1 MVQLFQMWVLVE
13 VLGLLCLPLTI
24 TVFHNLP
31 DRGWAFSKA
40 IGIALLAFCVWL
52 PLMSVQ
58 VLPFSQLFI
67 VVVLF
72 ILCAFSIF
80 GFVRVRQALIALVRA
95 HIFYI
100 IVCEV
105 IFLGMVFLLGWI
117 RSYGPNIQNF
127 EMFMDEGFLAAI
139 MRSPHFPPNDMWL
152 SGYSINYYYY
162 AHFTIAILAKLLG
175 QSPSIAFNTG
185 ICIFFGLTAVN
196 LFGVTSNIVS
206 WARYQRRRTVT
217 VSGTSERRLWPA
229 FLRRRQTADKPQHH
243 DRYSDQPGTVL
254 PSLSSAIPFGLL
266 TILMGEVLGNLAST
280 QQWWKAHDDLP
291 PEYWFN
297 TTRIIDK
304 TINEFPAFSF
314 LLSCFHAH
322 VLALAFTI
330 VAIALAFNLFLEY
343 GGDGKGRGLRV
354 FGSGWRLP
362 LNLGVTALILGGLF
376 TMNGWDF
383 PTYLTLTI
391 ICIGLQQWMAYQSRF
406 RIDLVLDVFT
416 VVAALTALSFFL
428 YAPFYLS
435 FVSPSQGIGIV
446 SATDRSAI
454 RDEVLIYGLFVFIYV
469 SLLVVNLVRP
479 RLFAKIFSSEQ
490 SLALDSSKSDQMNL
504 PQVGQENMQV
514 SYSSGLLTTASGS
527 HRTAPIQQLEEGTVS
542 RNVVSVPLM
551 GTLSSA
557 DQHLEEDTAS
567 LDVVAAP
574 LAGTENQS
582 PDRLPPTSR
591 RFTLPDWLDLRVISV
606 VVILGVTLLAFTIMK
621 NGLTF
626 AVAFTIA
633 ALGTALALY
642 HLHDRPRAF
651 TLLLGAFAFGL
662 VAMTEIVF
670 LKDVFAGSYPRMNTV
685 FKFYFQAWALLSIT
699 SGAALYFVY
708 EGFQSAVSAK
718 GWQRWVGRGGQVI
731 WSAVLLVFFLAGM
744 VYPIVGSYQRT
755 NHYTQRTNSLDG
767 LNYLQ
772 SYDPSDYAAIRWLN
786 SHVQG
791 GPVIVEAFNPQGGD
805 YSDYGRIS
813 AFTGLPT
820 LMGWAGHEYQWRVNW
835 LNDAYN
841 ANDFYHRGA
850 DISAIY
856 TNTNPDTVLSLM
868 NRYNAHYLYVGSLEK
883 TTYPQA
889 NLNRFSGFMQRVY
902 SANGVTIYRV
912 PGGR

>member
-1 MVQLFQMWVLVE
+1 MVELLQMWAMVE

-24 TVFHNLP
+24 TVFHNMP

-52 PLMSVQ
+52 PLMTIQ
-58 VLPFSQLFI
+58 ALPFSQLFI
-67 VVVLF
+67 AIVFL
-72 ILCAFSIF
+72 ILCAMSII
-80 GFVRVRQALIALVRA
+80 GFIRVRHALVELVRA
-95 HIFYI
+95 QIFYI
-100 IVCEV
+100 IVCEA

-127 EMFMDEGFLAAI
+127 EMYMDEGFLAAI

-152 SGYSINYYYY
+152 SGYPINYYYY
-162 AHFTIAILAKLLG
+162 AHYTIAMLAKLLG
-175 QSPSIAFNTG
+175 QSPSVAFNTG
-185 ICIFFGLTAVN
+185 ICMFFGLTAVN

-206 WARYQRRRTVT
+206 WARYQRRNR
-217 VSGTSERRLWPA
+217 VSFPGTLEKRSWLT
-229 FLRRRQTADKPQHH
+229 FLRRQKTGNNQQQES
-243 DRYSDQPGTVL
+243 YSDQPDSVL
-254 PSLSSAIPFGLL
+254 PTLKGAIPFGLL
-266 TILMGEVLGNLAST
+266 TILMGQVLGNLAST

-362 LNLGVTALILGGLF
+362 FNLGVTALILGGLF

-383 PTYLTLTI
+383 PTYLALTAV
-391 ICIGLQQWMAYQSRF
+391 CIGLQQWMAYQSRF
-406 RIDLVLDVFT
+406 RFDLLLDVFT
-416 VVAALTALSFFL
+416 AVAALTALSFFL

-446 SATDRSAI
+446 GAADRSAI

-469 SLLVVNLVRP
+469 SLLIVNLIKP
-479 RLFAKIFSSEQ
+479 RLNTKTLAGKQ
-490 SLALDSSKSDQMNL
+490 SLAHDSSSPDQMNL
-504 PQVGQENMQV
+504 SRV
-514 SYSSGLLTTASGS
+514 SQDNIRVNNTGGIMMTASGS
-527 HRTAPIQQLEEGTVS
+527 LRVVPRQEMEEGTVS
-542 RNVVSVPLM
+542 RNVISGPLID
-551 GTLSSA
+551 TLSAA
-557 DQHLEEDTAS
+557 DHPLEENTAS
-567 LDVVAAP
+567 HDMVAGSAASRESRHSDP
-574 LAGTENQS
+574 RT
-582 PDRLPPTSR
+582 PTPKRSV
-591 RFTLPDWLDLRVISV
+591 LPDWLDLRVIST
-606 VVILGVTLLAFTIMK
+606 VVILGIALLSFAVLK

-633 ALGTALALY
+633 ALGAALALY

-651 TLLLGAFAFGL
+651 TLLLGSLAFAL
-662 VAMTEIVF
+662 VAVTEVVF
-670 LKDVFAGSYPRMNTV
+670 LKDVFAGNYPRMNTV

-699 SGAALYFVY
+699 CGAAIYFVY
-708 EGFQSAVSAK
+708 EGFQSVVRNK
-718 GWQRWVGRGGQVI
+718 GWERWVGRGIQVI
-731 WSAVLLVFFLAGM
+731 WSVALIVLFLAGL

-755 NHYTQRTNSLDG
+755 NHYLVRTNSLDG

-772 SYDPSDYAAIRWLN
+772 SYDPGDYAAIRWLN
-786 SHVQG
+786 SHAQG
-791 GPVIVEAFNPQGGD
+791 SPVILEAFNPQGGD
-805 YSDYGRIS
+805 YSDYGRVS

-835 LNDAYN
+835 LNGTYN
-841 ANDFYHRGA
+841 ANDFYGRGA

-856 TNTNPDTVLSLM
+856 TNTNSETVLSLM
-868 NRYNAHYLYVGSLEK
+868 KRYNARYLYVGSLEK

-889 NLNRFSGFMQRVY
+889 NLNRFSEFMQTVY
-902 SANGVTIYRV
+902 SADGVTIYQV
-912 PGGR
+912 PGS

>member
-1 MVQLFQMWVLVE
+1 MVELLQMWALVE

-31 DRGWAFSKA
+31 DRGWAFSKT

-52 PLMSVQ
+52 PLMTVQ
-58 VLPFSQLFI
+58 LLPFSRLFI
-67 VVVLF
+67 GGVLS
-72 ILCAFSIF
+72 ILCAFSIV
-80 GFVRVRQALIALVRA
+80 GFVRVRHALVEFVRT

-100 IVCEV
+100 IVCEAV
-105 IFLGMVFLLGWI
+105 FLGMVFLLGWI

-127 EMFMDEGFLAAI
+127 EMYMDEGFLAAI
-139 MRSPHFPPNDMWL
+139 MRSPHFPPNDMWF

-162 AHFTIAILAKLLG
+162 AHYTIALLAKLLG

-196 LFGVTSNIVS
+196 LFGVTCNVVS
-206 WARYQRRRTVT
+206 WARYQHKSRAA
-217 VSGTSERRLWPA
+217 VSGTSEKRSWST
-229 FLRRRQTADKPQHH
+229 FTRRRKTGGSQHQ
-243 DRYSDQPGTVL
+243 DIYSDQPDSVL
-254 PSLSSAIPFGLL
+254 PSLNGAIPFGFL

-280 QQWWKAHDDLP
+280 QQWWQAHDDLP

-362 LNLGVTALILGGLF
+362 FNLGVTALILGGLF
-376 TMNGWDF
+376 AMNGWDF
-383 PTYLTLTI
+383 PTYLTLAI

-406 RIDLVLDVFT
+406 RFDLILDVFT

-428 YAPFYLS
+428 YSPFYLS

-446 SATDRSAI
+446 GAADRSAI
-454 RDEVLIYGLFVFIYV
+454 GDEVLIYGLFVFIYV
-469 SLLVVNLVRP
+469 SLLVVNLFRP
-479 RLFAKIFSSEQ
+479 RFSAKAFSGQQ
-490 SLALDSSKSDQMNL
+490 SLAPDSSKSNQINL
-504 PQVGQENMQV
+504 TQVGQDYKQV
-514 SYSSGLLTTASGS
+514 NHASGILTTASGS
-527 HRTAPIQQLEEGTVS
+527 LRMAPIQQQEGGTVS

-551 GTLSSA
+551 GMTSSA
-557 DQHLEEDTAS
+557 DQPLEEEKVS
-567 LDVVAAP
+567 HDVDEAAAVDQEYQ
-574 LAGTENQS
+574 LRGTQPS
-582 PDRLPPTSR
+582 TRK
-591 RFTLPDWLDLRVISV
+591 RFILPDWLDLRVISI
-606 VVILGVTLLAFTIMK
+606 VVILGVALLSFAIMK
-621 NGLTF
+621 NALTF

-633 ALGTALALY
+633 ALGAALALY

-651 TLLLGAFAFGL
+651 TMLLGALAFGL
-662 VAMTEIVF
+662 VAMTEIIF

-699 SGAALYFVY
+699 CGAALYFIY
-708 EGFQSAVSAK
+708 EGFQSVVRFN
-718 GWQRWVGRGGQVI
+718 GWQRWVGRGVQVI
-731 WSAVLLVFFLAGM
+731 WSVALLVFFLAGM

-755 NHYTQRTNSLDG
+755 NHYMQRTNSLDG

-772 SYDPSDYAAIRWLN
+772 SYDPGDYTAIKWLN
-786 SHVQG
+786 SNVQG
-791 GPVIVEAFNPQGGD
+791 SPVIVEAFNPQGD

-835 LNDAYN
+835 LNNAYN
-841 ANDFYHRGA
+841 AADFYGRGA

-856 TNTNPDTVLSLM
+856 TNTNPEIVLSLM
-868 NRYNAHYLYVGSLEK
+868 KRYNARYIYVGSLEK

-889 NLNRFSGFMQRVY
+889 NLNRFSGFMQTVY
-902 SANGVTIYRV
+902 SANGVTIYQV
-912 PGGR
+912 PES